1 MRIHTYA
8 PGAGAAVTHPDVAGD
23 TKLLELVVLEV
34 EEAVYQVGDET
45 ELDVQLSVVE
55 LFGSGPGHVVR
66 HRCRRIEVTVAYAGN
81 ETPVVAH
88 PSTHLRT
95 VRAEALRALSI
106 GDQAGADLV
115 LRLPGDLD
123 DLTLA
128 APLGSYVLPSTC
140 AVTFDLVHL
149 HRPQG

>member
-23 TKLLELVVLEV
+23 TKLHELVILEV
-34 EEAVYQVGDET
+34 DEA
-45 ELDVQLSVVE
+45 E

-66 HRCRRIEVTVAYAGN
+66 HRCRRIEVTVAYAGT
-81 ETPVVAH
+81 ETTVVAH

-95 VRAEALRALSI
+95 VRAEALDALSI
-106 GDQAGADLV
+106 DAQVGADLV
-115 LRLPGDLD
+115 LGLPGTLGDLP
-123 DLTLA
+123 LA
-128 APLGSYVLPSTC
+128 APLGSYVAPSTC